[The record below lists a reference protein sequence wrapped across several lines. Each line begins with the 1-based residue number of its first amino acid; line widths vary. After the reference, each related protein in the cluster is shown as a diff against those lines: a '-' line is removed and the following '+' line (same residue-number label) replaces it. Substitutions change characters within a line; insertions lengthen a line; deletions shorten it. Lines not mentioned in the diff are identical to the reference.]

1 MSLKLIKLNFLY
13 PGMARILEPWKGIF
27 SMAGLVKKG
36 PAKKKKK
43 KGRDDQKSLLPGGY
57 RGDRAKTA

>member
-1 MSLKLIKLNFLY
+1 
-13 PGMARILEPWKGIF
+13 MARILEPWKGIF

-43 KGRDDQKSLLPGGY
+43 KGREDQKPPLPGGY